1 MIARDRVHHLAS
13 GTDHH
18 EQDGAGRRRSRTPD
32 DPRSLYAASVYRYL
46 LPLALLACDRNAPA
60 SAEEPL
66 PATPAESPA
75 PVVAEPVI
83 TPTPIPVPTI
93 AVAPPSGRTS
103 NLKTDEEARV
113 FPAVGRRDGDFWDL
127 RVHAWV
133 YEPEEDSTSRGAAI
147 EALREALELPSDAP
161 EAAIF
166 RTRARAFLVD
176 NESGKS
182 LLVRIGGQEH
192 ELAGTLLDGH
202 SHTDLR
208 VPASSVAPDPSG
220 LVTIDVIPRKHDLRS
235 FAGVAL
241 LLADTGTSVVS
252 DIDDT
257 VKISEV
263 RDKKKLLAHTF
274 LQEFEPVAGMA
285 DAYRRWA
292 AAGAAFHYVSASP
305 WQLYDPIHGFFER
318 EKFPQG
324 SLHLKQ
330 FRWKDMSFM
339 ALFQD
344 PVSYKQPLIGG
355 LLKQFPRRRFVL
367 VGDSGE
373 QDPEVYGAVYR
384 EFPTQVV
391 AIHIRDVT
399 QEDREAPRYKTAFAD
414 VPADRWTIF
423 TDAATLPATLP

>member
-1 MIARDRVHHLAS
+1 MVA
-13 GTDHH
+13 
-18 EQDGAGRRRSRTPD
+18 
-32 DPRSLYAASVYRYL
+32 
-46 LPLALLACDRNAPA
+46 
-60 SAEEPL
+60 
-66 PATPAESPA
+66 AESPP
-75 PVVAEPVI
+75 PVVADPVI
-83 TPTPIPVPTI
+83 TPAPIPVPT
-93 AVAPPSGRTS
+93 VLVTPPSGRTS

-113 FPAVGRRDGDFWDL
+113 FPAVGHRDGDSWAV

-133 YEPEEDSTSRGAAI
+133 YEPEEDSSGRAAAI
-147 EALREALELPSDAP
+147 EALRKALGLPSDAP
-161 EAAIF
+161 ETAIF

-192 ELAGTLLDGH
+192 ELASTLLNGH

-208 VPASSVAPDPSG
+208 VPVASVVPDPSG
-220 LVTIDVIPRKHDLRS
+220 LVAIEVIPRKNDLRS

-241 LLADTGTSVVS
+241 LLTDTGTSVIS

-257 VKISEV
+257 MKISEV
-263 RDKKKLLAHTF
+263 RDPKKLLARTF

-305 WQLYDPIHGFFER
+305 WQLFDPIDGFFKR
-318 EKFPQG
+318 EAFPQG
-324 SLHLKQ
+324 SVHLKQ
-330 FRWKDMSFM
+330 FRWKDSSFLS
-339 ALFQD
+339 LFQD
-344 PVSYKQPLIGG
+344 PISYKQPILGG
-355 LLKQFPRRRFVL
+355 LLKQFSQRRFVL

-391 AIHIRDVT
+391 AIHIRDLT
-399 QEDREAPRYKTAFAD
+399 QEDREAPRYKAAFAD
-414 VPADRWTIF
+414 VPADRWTLF

>member
-1 MIARDRVHHLAS
+1 
-13 GTDHH
+13 
-18 EQDGAGRRRSRTPD
+18 
-32 DPRSLYAASVYRYL
+32 
-46 LPLALLACDRNAPA
+46 LPVVA
-60 SAEEPL
+60 
-66 PATPAESPA
+66 AESPP
-75 PVVAEPVI
+75 PVVADPVI
-83 TPTPIPVPTI
+83 TPAPVPVPT
-93 AVAPPSGRTS
+93 VLVTPPSGRTS

-113 FPAVGRRDGDFWDL
+113 FPAVGHRDGESWAV

-133 YEPEEDSTSRGAAI
+133 YEPEEDSPGRAAAI
-147 EALREALELPSDAP
+147 EALRKALGLPSDAP

-192 ELAGTLLDGH
+192 ELASTLLNGH

-208 VPASSVAPDPSG
+208 VPVASVVPDPSG
-220 LVTIDVIPRKHDLRS
+220 LVAIEVITRKADLRS

-241 LLADTGTSVVS
+241 LLTDTGTSVIS

-263 RDKKKLLAHTF
+263 RDPKKLLARTF

-305 WQLYDPIHGFFER
+305 WQLFDPIDGFFKR
-318 EKFPQG
+318 EAFPQG
-324 SLHLKQ
+324 SVHLKQ
-330 FRWKDMSFM
+330 FRWKDSSFLS
-339 ALFQD
+339 LFQD
-344 PVSYKQPLIGG
+344 PISYKQPILGG
-355 LLKQFPRRRFVL
+355 LLKQFPQRRFVL

-391 AIHIRDVT
+391 AIHIRDLT
-399 QEDREAPRYKTAFAD
+399 QEDREAPRYKAAFAD
-414 VPADRWTIF
+414 VPADRWTLF

>member
-1 MIARDRVHHLAS
+1 MAP
-13 GTDHH
+13 
-18 EQDGAGRRRSRTPD
+18 GRPAI
-32 DPRSLYAASVYRYL
+32 PYPGSVRRYL
-46 LPLALLACDRNAPA
+46 LPLALLACDRSALAPA
-60 SAEEPL
+60 GKPL
-66 PATPAESPA
+66 PVMPAESPP
-75 PVVAEPVI
+75 PVVADPVV
-83 TPTPIPVPTI
+83 TPAPIPVPAI
-93 AVAPPSGRTS
+93 AVTPPSGRTS

-113 FPAVGRRDGDFWDL
+113 FPAVGHLDGDFWDL

-133 YEPEEDSTSRGAAI
+133 YEPEEDSSSRAAAI
-147 EALREALELPSDAP
+147 EALRKALELPSDAP

-166 RTRARAFLVD
+166 RARARAFLVD

-192 ELAGTLLDGH
+192 ELASTLQGGH

-208 VPASSVAPDPSG
+208 VPAASVAPDPTG
-220 LVTIDVIPRKHDLRS
+220 LVAIDVIPRKDDPRH

-241 LLADTGTSVVS
+241 LLADTGTSVIS

-263 RDKKKLLAHTF
+263 RDKKKLLARTF
-274 LQEFEPVAGMA
+274 LREFEPVAGMA

-305 WQLYDPIHGFFER
+305 WQLFDPIDGFFKHEA
-318 EKFPQG
+318 FPQG
-324 SLHLKQ
+324 SVHLKQ
-330 FRWKDMSFM
+330 FRWKDKSFLS
-339 ALFQD
+339 LFQD
-344 PVSYKQPLIGG
+344 PIGYKQPILGG
-355 LLKQFPRRRFVL
+355 LIKQFPGRRFVL

-399 QEDREAPRYKTAFAD
+399 QEDRDAPRYKAAFAD